1 MYCYRNKCGYGALVS
16 TVTSKVLTTSS
27 NHDHQVYP
35 KFMMCHAGTTEDRQ
49 MKLPDIAC
57 VLDIS
62 LGSMHSIVCDQP
74 DYQLD

>member
-1 MYCYRNKCGYGALVS
+1 
-16 TVTSKVLTTSS
+16 
-27 NHDHQVYP
+27 
-35 KFMMCHAGTTEDRQ
+35 MMCHAGTTEDRQ